1 MATVYFEDID
11 ELTLRRAR
19 NGDGAAFARLYDR
32 YAKPAYNLAL
42 RMLGDSAAAEDV
54 VQEVFLRL
62 LDRLKG
68 FRGDAPFGAWLR
80 RLVANAAIDE
90 MRRRRWLEREA
101 EVPLAQFPQTRSL
114 AEVQAEAWQALMAL
128 PPAARAVVVL
138 HEIEG
143 FTHVELGAMFGQS
156 ESYSKSI
163 LSRAL
168 AVLRERMKTADT
180 HAGVAQHVAV

>member
-1 MATVYFEDID
+1 MATAYFDEID

-19 NGDGAAFARLYDR
+19 DGDAAAFASLYDR
-32 YAKPAYNLAL
+32 YAKPAYNLSL

-62 LDRLKG
+62 LDRLRG

-90 MRRRRWLEREA
+90 LRRRRWLDSES

-114 AEVQAEAWQALMAL
+114 AEEQAEAWQALMMLA
-128 PPAARAVVVL
+128 PAARAVVVL

-143 FTHVELGAMFGQS
+143 YTHVELAAMFGQS

-168 AVLRERMKTADT
+168 ARLREHMQLHEAANGDST
-180 HAGVAQHVAV
+180 HVAV

>member
-1 MATVYFEDID
+1 MATAYFDDID

-19 NGDGAAFARLYDR
+19 NGDGAAFASLYDR

-42 RMLGDSAAAEDV
+42 RMLGDGAAAEDV

-62 LDRLKG
+62 LDRLRG
-68 FRGDAPFGAWLR
+68 YRGDAPFGAWLR

-90 MRRRRWLEREA
+90 LRRRRWLESEA
-101 EVPLAQFPQTRSL
+101 EIPVAQFPQTRSL
-114 AEVQAEAWQALMAL
+114 AEDQAEAWQALMEL
-128 PPAARAVVVL
+128 SPAARAVVVL

-143 FTHVELGAMFGQS
+143 YTHVELAAMFGQS

-168 AVLRERMKTADT
+168 ARLRERMQLNEHRTGDA
-180 HAGVAQHVAV
+180 AHVAI